1 MDGEDRIALLT
12 EEEDN
17 IVESQPATVH
27 AHCEQVNV
35 IQSLFQICLWID
47 SCSFEIEIEK
57 K

>member
-17 IVESQPATVH
+17 IVESQPAIFH

-35 IQSLFQICLWID
+35 IPFP
-47 SCSFEIEIEK
+47 
-57 K
+57 